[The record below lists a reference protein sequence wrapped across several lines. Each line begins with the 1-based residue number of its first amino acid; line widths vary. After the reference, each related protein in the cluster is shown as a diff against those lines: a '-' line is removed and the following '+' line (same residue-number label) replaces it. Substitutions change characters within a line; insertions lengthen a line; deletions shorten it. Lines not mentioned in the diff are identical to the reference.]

1 MDGCC
6 FRCFL
11 LNVRER
17 AVVALVFRNGWKV
30 LSIFVVFWSDV
41 AGVSKCFMPKGRA
54 FSSELC
60 RFSDSVDDVVE
71 TFEFCPEYDFTIR
84 VHQQKDRSPWCR
96 PGGKHGNTVLRKLA
110 TRARAPPP
118 GRAPFTL
125 AGAPPPT
132 RSVSAPRSTSAPTV

>member
-1 MDGCC
+1 MYELVSLFRMDGCC

-30 LSIFVVFWSDV
+30 LSVFIVFWLDV
-41 AGVSKCFMPKGRA
+41 AGVFECFMPKGRA

-60 RFSDSVDDVVE
+60 RFSDSLDDVVE

-84 VHQQKDRSPWCR
+84 VAFSNEDVISISFKV
-96 PGGKHGNTVLRKLA
+96 KA
-110 TRARAPPP
+110 
-118 GRAPFTL
+118 
-125 AGAPPPT
+125 
-132 RSVSAPRSTSAPTV
+132 STSLSSTP